1 MDFEAPTAPR
11 ALLTSVMSTQP
22 DVASYAGGDYG
33 QASVNGQEVP
43 AIGVDPIRGG
53 GFLTVL
59 SGRLPAGPGEIALG
73 QRTLRTAGG
82 RIGVRVRVDVNGRE
96 HQMRI
101 VGEVI
106 FASFTEGGFSATDL
120 GEGAAMAPSVLST
133 PFPHT
138 GCTGGLTCYSFILLR
153 YRPGVRL
160 RDADAYLQATLAKRG
175 CTLAAGCYSLVTDQR
190 PSDIRDYT
198 GVRDTPLILGALL
211 ALLAVGTLSHVLL
224 TGVRRRRR
232 DLAVLKILGLLRS
245 QMLRVV
251 SWEASALA
259 AVALLAGVPLGV
271 LAGRGAWALFAA
283 SSGVAGHADVP
294 MPIVVAAIPVT
305 VLLANVIAAGP
316 GWAAARV
323 RPAAILRNE

>member
-1 MDFEAPTAPR
+1 
-11 ALLTSVMSTQP
+11 
-22 DVASYAGGDYG
+22 
-33 QASVNGQEVP
+33 
-43 AIGVDPIRGG
+43 
-53 GFLTVL
+53 
-59 SGRLPAGPGEIALG
+59 
-73 QRTLRTAGG
+73 
-82 RIGVRVRVDVNGRE
+82 
-96 HQMRI
+96 
-101 VGEVI
+101 
-106 FASFTEGGFSATDL
+106 
-120 GEGAAMAPSVLST
+120 MAPSLLST
-133 PFPHT
+133 PFAPT
-138 GCTGGLTCYSFILLR
+138 GCTGGMTCYSFILMR

-160 RDADAYLQATLAKRG
+160 RDADAHLEATLAKRG
-175 CTLAAGCYSLVTDQR
+175 CELAAGCYSLITDQR

-211 ALLAVGTLSHVLL
+211 ALLAVGTLTHVLL

-259 AVALLAGVPLGV
+259 AVALLAGLPLGV

-294 MPIVVAAIPVT
+294 VPIVAAAIPVT
-305 VLLANVIAAGP
+305 LLLANVIAAGP

-323 RPAAILRNE
+323 RPAVILRSE